1 MGRNGELDLMGKSKN
16 QPFVLLIPWE
26 TKRRGKTEFEMK
38 AYEREPKKKRKKERR
53 VRQRNK

>member
-26 TKRRGKTEFEMK
+26 TKRREETESL
-38 AYEREPKKKRKKERR
+38 R
-53 VRQRNK
+53 